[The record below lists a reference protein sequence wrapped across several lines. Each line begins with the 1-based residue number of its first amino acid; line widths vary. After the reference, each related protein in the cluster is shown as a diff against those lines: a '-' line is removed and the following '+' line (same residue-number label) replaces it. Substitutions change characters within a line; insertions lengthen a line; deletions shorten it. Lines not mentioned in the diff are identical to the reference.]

1 MRNRTL
7 GRIHVYLVVLLL
19 IASEALS
26 YYINTNYSR
35 EELPTQYAR
44 IVYTVPILICMILG
58 FGWTRW
64 FAGISFLL
72 GLLGITIVVLLLW
85 EYRDRRFIVYSFIAM
100 FFAYIYGFWAM
111 LLSNSVKAYYRYC
124 RRKRAER

>member
-85 EYRDRRFIVYSFIAM
+85 EYQDRRFIVYSFIAM